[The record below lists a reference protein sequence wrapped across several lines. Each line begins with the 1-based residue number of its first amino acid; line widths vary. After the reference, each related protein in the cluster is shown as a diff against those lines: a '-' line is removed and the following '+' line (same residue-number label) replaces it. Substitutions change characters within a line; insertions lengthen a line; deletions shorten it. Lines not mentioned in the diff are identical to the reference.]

1 MTGIGEAFCFLGDS
15 ITEGVGATKTYIDF
29 IHEATGIPVY
39 RYGKNG
45 AQTVNHLHIHVLGGR
60 QMGEKMA

>member
-29 IHEATGIPVY
+29 IHEATGMPGY
-39 RYGKNG
+39 R
-45 AQTVNHLHIHVLGGR
+45 
-60 QMGEKMA
+60 

>member
-1 MTGIGEAFCFLGDS
+1 MTETGETFCFLGDS

-45 AQTVNHLHIHVLGGR
+45 AQTVNHLHIHVLGG
-60 QMGEKMA
+60 GKLSVSMA